1 MSDLGDAAA
10 PADARPAVDASSYL
24 TLDTLGEDL
33 ILLSPRH
40 RRGWIQTPLK
50 IKYGLLGSE
59 LIRLVA
65 SGHVS
70 IVAAV
75 NIIHGAKMVPRLD
88 VPRPKDQNLAAAFR
102 TIATNQSPKSWI
114 KKTDGA
120 DREQTYL
127 RQLEA
132 KGVLRSEV
140 RRSLLF
146 FRLREWYVVDEARAA
161 AVKRRLDE
169 IVDGERAIG
178 IEEKSLAGLAYA
190 VNYGNLLYSDKSN
203 KERRKRLQGIARPPK
218 RRRQGMKAAGI
229 DTAVQTSA
237 EAASATAAK
246 AASAAAMDAAID
258 AAVDQAVSA
267 AVNSAID
274 AAVAAVD
281 GGGGHDGGGGGGGHH
296 G

>member
-1 MSDLGDAAA
+1 MPDLSDAAA

-40 RRGWIQTPLK
+40 RRGWIQTSLK

-70 IVAAV
+70 IVTAV

-88 VPRPKDQNLAAAFR
+88 VPRPKGPNLAAAFR

-114 KKTDGA
+114 NKTDGA

-140 RRSLLF
+140 RRSLLL
-146 FRLREWYVVDEARAA
+146 FRLREWYIVDEARAA

-169 IVDGERAIG
+169 IVDGTREIGRASCRER
-178 IEEKSLAGLAYA
+178 
-190 VNYGNLLYSDKSN
+190 
-203 KERRKRLQGIARPPK
+203 
-218 RRRQGMKAAGI
+218 
-229 DTAVQTSA
+229 
-237 EAASATAAK
+237 
-246 AASAAAMDAAID
+246 
-258 AAVDQAVSA
+258 
-267 AVNSAID
+267 
-274 AAVAAVD
+274 
-281 GGGGHDGGGGGGGHH
+281 
-296 G
+296 